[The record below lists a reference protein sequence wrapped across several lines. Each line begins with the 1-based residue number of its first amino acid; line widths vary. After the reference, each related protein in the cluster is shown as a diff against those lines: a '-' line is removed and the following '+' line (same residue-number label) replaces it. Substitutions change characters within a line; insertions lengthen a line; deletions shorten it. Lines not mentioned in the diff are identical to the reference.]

1 MNPRVFAF
9 QLPRLRGLPAV
20 LALVLGVIA
29 VLGVVVL
36 ILVVGTAV
44 VVTGLAV
51 SACAALYFT
60 LRQKLAGAF
69 TKEQQFETPPTSTAV
84 VEAREIEVEVLP
96 APPK

>member
-1 MNPRVFAF
+1 MNSRVFAF

-29 VLGVVVL
+29 VLGIVVL
-36 ILVVGTAV
+36 VLAVGATV

-60 LRQKLAGAF
+60 LRQKLMGAF
-69 TKEQQFETPPTSTAV
+69 SKERRFETPPTSTAV